1 MTKPD
6 IIVDIG
12 KEDPSLNEI
21 INAMRIKTSD
31 KGAGAIVAFIGF
43 VKGLVNGRRVEKLV
57 YTAYDKY
64 VKEII
69 YDLTGKVVEKYS
81 NVRMAYVYHKIGELS
96 PGDTTIYILVSAVDR
111 DTGFSA
117 AREILEAIKKSAPI
131 FKLEV
136 REDGEYWVVGD
147 KRINRSELRRKFS

>member
-12 KEDPSLNEI
+12 REDLSLDEI
-21 INAMRIKTSD
+21 INAMRIKTSA

-43 VKGLVNGRRVEKLV
+43 VKGLVNGGRVEKLV

-69 YDLTGKVVEKYS
+69 YDLTEKVVEKYS
-81 NVRMAYVYHKIGELS
+81 NVRMVYVYHKIGELS
-96 PGDTTIYILVSAVDR
+96 PGDSTIYILVSAVDR
-111 DTGFSA
+111 NTSFSA
-117 AREILEAIKKSAPI
+117 AREILEAIKKNAPI

-136 REDGEYWVVGD
+136 REDGEYWVIGD
-147 KRINRSELRRKFS
+147 KRINRSELRRNPS